1 MGAFATAL
9 LIAVA
14 YIGITAVVPFH
25 ASAHHSS
32 AVFDQSRSILV
43 EGVVEEFRWTNP
55 HAFIEVSVPADGQET
70 EQWNIEMNGLDHLAR
85 AGWHADTL
93 EAGDVVSL
101 VVHPM
106 RDDSKGGQYVSGT
119 GPRGPLIDASRSG
132 LTSAE
137 TLSPALAT
145 PSCLPQVDLTVVE
158 ASASSETRPVQQGQA
173 TIFVRRDAITTV
185 RDISKIS
192 VAGDDFDTRI
202 NIEYTPEA
210 AVRLQDA
217 TTGHDG
223 LDLAFVVEDDVW
235 LGFTWQGPYGI
246 GRGGTQL
253 SIRNGLAKAE
263 RLMESIRVCAGS
275 EIR

>member
-1 MGAFATAL
+1 MTAMGVFATTPM
-9 LIAVA
+9 IAVA
-14 YIGITAVVPFH
+14 YIGIIAVVPFH

-32 AVFDQSRSILV
+32 AVFDQSRSIPV
-43 EGVVEEFRWTNP
+43 EGVVKEFRWTNP
-55 HAFIEVSVPADGQET
+55 HAFIDVSVQVDGQET

-85 AGWHADTL
+85 AGWHPDTL

-106 RDDSKGGQYVSGT
+106 RDDTKGGQYVSGT

-132 LTSAE
+132 LTPAE
-137 TLSPALAT
+137 KLSPALAT

-173 TIFVRRDAITTV
+173 TIFVRRDAIITV
-185 RDISKIS
+185 TDISEIS
-192 VAGDDFDTRI
+192 ITGDGFDTRI

-210 AVRLQDA
+210 AARLQDA

-223 LDLAFVVEDDVW
+223 LDLAFVVENDVW
-235 LGFTWQGPYGI
+235 LAFTWQGPYGI
-246 GRGGTQL
+246 GRDGTHL

-263 RLMESIRVCAGS
+263 RLMESIRDCAQ
-275 EIR
+275 